1 MIDAAARLS
10 QEHLS
15 DFDWK
20 IKVVVAS
27 STSSGIRQA
36 MLQLALYLTDV
47 DGRTREVV
55 LELTKPEL
63 DLMLSTFSKIREAMQ
78 RIPQR

>member
-1 MIDAAARLS
+1 MIDTATRLS

-27 STSSGIRQA
+27 NKSAGIRNPL
-36 MLQLALYLTDV
+36 LQLALYLTDV
-47 DGRTREVV
+47 DGGTREML
-55 LELTKPEL
+55 LELNKPEL
-63 DLMLSTFSKIREAMQ
+63 ELFLSTLSKIREAMQ
-78 RIPQR
+78 RIPQK